1 MKKCLFSGF
10 LVVGLLLLYLSA
22 CQVSVQERIAREQLD
37 IYLGGGSFE
46 KAKEALR
53 LDDFRYF
60 DKAEMHL
67 LTLRLGQRENVQIAG
82 WLAQLY
88 VAWAEQLRSE
98 IWMLRVKLAAAR
110 ARGEQKDRQAVFSLI
125 DYRINQ
131 LEEVEEGAQGMCNL
145 LVTYNSDDYIGHRVL
160 ADYYRL
166 MGDEK
171 LMRREME
178 EVRRLNP
185 KSVGLIFLEG
195 AAKAFFEHDYQAA
208 IIHYEQSLEKDQNF
222 VKGRYFKGL
231 AEHSLGQV
239 ESARLT
245 MERVLEQSAS
255 HPGARGYLSMEK
267 YLSDLTEEA
276 RLNMTPTGSDPVY
289 SEGGPRLVLWAG
301 ETSGLRPGINCRI
314 KGADA
319 FMTEHKLLATLVTG
333 GGTRVIAQRET
344 IFNLKENEY
353 SSIHLDFEF
362 EKDNNFDDLEVLLH
376 HLVRLPGT
384 EDYQTVDIRR
394 TPVP

>member
-1 MKKCLFSGF
+1 MKRFLFSGF
-10 LVVGLLLLYLSA
+10 PVVALLVLTLSA
-22 CQVSVQERIAREQLD
+22 CQTSAQERIAREQLD

-53 LDDFRYF
+53 LDDFRDF
-60 DKAEMHL
+60 DNAEMHL
-67 LTLRLGQRENVQIAG
+67 LTLRLGQRENVEIGG

-98 IWMLRVKLAAAR
+98 IWMLQVKLAAAR
-110 ARGEQKDRQAVFSLI
+110 AGGEQKDRQAVFSLI
-125 DYRINQ
+125 DYRISQ

-145 LVTYNSDDYIGHRVL
+145 LVTYNPDNYIGHRVL

-171 LMRREME
+171 MMRREME

-185 KSVGLIFLEG
+185 QSVGLKFLEG
-195 AAKAFFEHDYQAA
+195 AAKAYFEHDYQGA
-208 IIHYEQSLEKDQNF
+208 ILHYEQSLEKDEKF
-222 VKGRYFKGL
+222 VKALYFKGL
-231 AEHSLGQV
+231 AEHFLGQS

-245 MERVLEQSAS
+245 MERVLGESVG

-276 RLNMTPTGSDPVY
+276 RGNLIPTGSDPVY
-289 SEGGPRLVLWAG
+289 SEGGPRLILWAG
-301 ETSGLRPGINCRI
+301 ETSGSRPGINCRI
-314 KGADA
+314 KGASA
-319 FMTEHKLLATLVTG
+319 FITEHKLLATLVTAG
-333 GGTRVIAQRET
+333 VTRVLAQRET

-362 EKDNNFDDLEVLLH
+362 EKDTDLGGLEILLH
-376 HLVRLPGT
+376 HQVRPPGA